1 MRAPELPF
9 ASVFARR
16 SIAARTIS
24 SAYGS
29 PTPHACE
36 RSSRSCS
43 SPVSSSGI
51 ERLTKR
57 PKPVLTPY
65 VCSLRAVRRA
75 LDELARGA
83 HLLAGGVGE
92 RRGRP
97 LDRDGPD
104 VGDTSDRRR

>member
-16 SIAARTIS
+16 SIAERTIS
-24 SAYGS
+24 SGYGS

-36 RSSRSCS
+36 RRSRSCS

-51 ERLTKR
+51 DAVDEAAEARVDAVR
-57 PKPVLTPY
+57 VL
-65 VCSLRAVRRA
+65 LRAVRRA
-75 LDELARGA
+75 LDERARGA
-83 HLLAGGVGE
+83 HLVAGGIGE
-92 RRGRP
+92 PRRRA
-97 LDRDGPD
+97 LDGDGPH